1 MNTWI
6 ATDIYKGVIRMH
18 EVIFLVGVIVGLVIN
33 NIYWRRIKPDGTML
47 IREQDDKDIFKMLM
61 NQDLSC
67 LKTKKIVVFRV
78 KKMNKGDM

>member
-6 ATDIYKGVIRMH
+6 ATDIYKGAIRMH
-18 EVIFLVGVIVGLVIN
+18 EVIFLIGVIVGLVIN

-78 KKMNKGDM
+78 KKMRGDM

>member
-1 MNTWI
+1 M
-6 ATDIYKGVIRMH
+6 Y
-18 EVIFLVGVIVGLVIN
+18 EVIFLIGVIVGLVIN
-33 NIYWRRIKPDGTML
+33 NIYWRRVKPDGTML

-78 KKMNKGDM
+78 KKMRGDM

>member
-1 MNTWI
+1 M
-6 ATDIYKGVIRMH
+6 Y

-78 KKMNKGDM
+78 KKMRGDM

>member
-1 MNTWI
+1 M
-6 ATDIYKGVIRMH
+6 Y
-18 EVIFLVGVIVGLVIN
+18 EVIFLIGVIVGLVIN

-78 KKMNKGDM
+78 KKMRGDM

>member
-1 MNTWI
+1 M
-6 ATDIYKGVIRMH
+6 Y
-18 EVIFLVGVIVGLVIN
+18 EVIFLIGVIVGLVIN

-61 NQDLSC
+61 HQDLSC

>member
-1 MNTWI
+1 M
-6 ATDIYKGVIRMH
+6 Y
-18 EVIFLVGVIVGLVIN
+18 EVIFLIGVIVGLVIN

-78 KKMNKGDM
+78 KKMRGNM

>member
-1 MNTWI
+1 
-6 ATDIYKGVIRMH
+6 MH

-33 NIYWRRIKPDGTML
+33 NFYWRRIKPDGTML
-47 IREQDDKDIFKMLM
+47 IREQDDKDFFKMLM

-78 KKMNKGDM
+78 KKMRGDM

>member
-1 MNTWI
+1 
-6 ATDIYKGVIRMH
+6 MH
-18 EVIFLVGVIVGLVIN
+18 EVIFLIGVIVGLVIN

-78 KKMNKGDM
+78 KKMRGDM

>member
-1 MNTWI
+1 M
-6 ATDIYKGVIRMH
+6 Y
-18 EVIFLVGVIVGLVIN
+18 EVIFLIGVIVGLVIN

-47 IREQDDKDIFKMLM
+47 IREQDNKDIFKMLM

-78 KKMNKGDM
+78 KKMRGDM

>member
-1 MNTWI
+1 
-6 ATDIYKGVIRMH
+6 MH

-78 KKMNKGDM
+78 KKMRGDM